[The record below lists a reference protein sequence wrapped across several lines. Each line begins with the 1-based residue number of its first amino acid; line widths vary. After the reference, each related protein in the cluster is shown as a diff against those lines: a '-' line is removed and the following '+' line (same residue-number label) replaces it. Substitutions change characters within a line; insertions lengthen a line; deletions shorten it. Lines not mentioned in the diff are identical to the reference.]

1 MISIKHIEMK
11 EILKRFKEEVA
22 GEVAFRVTDK
32 SVQLNVTFD
41 DFDER
46 NDAGFSTAHFC
57 ELNGNPLT
65 VQRRWDVMKF
75 YPSHADICN
84 ELQHGRARMIERIV
98 RNVINHHPRNEVIV
112 LLAIPSKKK
121 APSQKDVN
129 DYLCG
134 LDEYNKDVVNALNQF
149 NEDDILEYISVDP
162 ERTYSENQNHLLT
175 RIMNLGMQYN
185 SGNEWFP
192 RQFVLITPCINWYT
206 DYESKIMQTLL
217 AKGIRMVEL
226 HDTVEV
232 ENGKV
237 AVNRDHEFGLLYFPT
252 DDYYLSNS
260 GVQYKNYYVR
270 SRISSEELD
279 FNAYK
284 VIHIP
289 VVVENADEYPMMPAQ
304 QIVYAIQDQ
313 CFSQK
318 NYNRSYDF
326 NYVFA
331 SSKNI
336 KYAVGNNPGYDL
348 DMVYGVPRQI
358 EEAVTSNNVDKYL
371 TNPREVPSY
380 NYFIYFVPKDMM
392 PIPKEEIAKLG
403 QKLAGCNYH
412 LIVMYEVEPK
422 QGSEI
427 ESIQQMIHMMK

>member
-1 MISIKHIEMK
+1 MIGIKHIEMK
-11 EILKRFKEEVA
+11 NILKKFKEEEV
-22 GEVAFRVTDK
+22 EKVAFKVTDK
-32 SVQLNVTFD
+32 SVPLHVDFE
-41 DFDER
+41 DFDEM
-46 NDAGFSTAHFC
+46 DEMGFSSAHFC
-57 ELNGNPLT
+57 EMNGNPLT
-65 VQRRWDVMKF
+65 VQRRWDVMKY
-75 YPSHADICN
+75 YPSYIDISHQ
-84 ELQHGRARMIERIV
+84 LQHGRARMIERIV
-98 RNVINHHPRNEVIV
+98 RNVTNHHPRHEVVV

-121 APSQKDVN
+121 TPSVKEVN

-134 LDEYNKDVVNALNQF
+134 LDEDNSSVVYALNRF
-149 NEDDILEYISVDP
+149 NEDDMLEYISVDP
-162 ERTYSENQNHLLT
+162 QKTYSENQNHLFNRL
-175 RIMNLGMQYN
+175 MNLGLQYN
-185 SGNEWFP
+185 SGDEWFP
-192 RQFVLITPCINWYT
+192 RQFVLITQFIDWYT
-206 DYESKIMQTLL
+206 DYEAKIMQTLI
-217 AKGIRMVEL
+217 AKGIRMIEI

-232 ENGKV
+232 SNGKI

-270 SRISSEELD
+270 SRISSEQLD
-279 FNAYK
+279 FNAYAG
-284 VIHIP
+284 IHIP
-289 VVVENADEYPMMPAQ
+289 VVVENADEYPMDAAQ
-304 QIVYAIQDQ
+304 QVVYAIQDQ
-313 CFSQK
+313 CFAQK
-318 NYNRSYDF
+318 NYDRSYDF

-348 DMVYGVPRQI
+348 DMVYGVPRQV

-403 QKLAGCNYH
+403 QKLEEYKYH